1 MPRRSETGYEYF
13 RVPLNAQQAE
23 LPVRNAKPSGGRRG
37 MLLAEHGIRWRIR
50 ILLLLCSSVAAL
62 ILGETVLGRIFPNE
76 YYVWPPHLRR
86 VFRPDPRY
94 VPGVSGPSRFE
105 TNSLGLRG
113 GEAAPFDTYRILAI
127 GGSTTECEY
136 LDQSKT
142 WAYLLQET
150 LNEAQHE
157 QRVWVGNA
165 GMNGKA
171 TRHHLVA
178 MQYLPIEEMKIN
190 TVVLL
195 VGVNDLQEYLDNPD
209 FLSKPATEEQ
219 LLQETFKG
227 GIRHPRPGERFYKR
241 TATWRAWRR
250 AKQNWFERVE
260 LRKLPD
266 DNGEILETWRE
277 HRQHAGEIRSKLPD
291 LAPGLEDYARNINR
305 IIDLARQKSLRVIFA
320 TQPTMWRPDLSKK
333 LTSLLWFG
341 GIGDFQADSGKPY
354 YSVEALAEGMHE
366 YNDELLTVCR
376 ERNVEC
382 IDLSSMAKDTTV
394 FYDDVHFN
402 DSGAR
407 AVARVLASYIL
418 DLPPFAASR

>member
-1 MPRRSETGYEYF
+1 MG
-13 RVPLNAQQAE
+13 PLPQRA
-23 LPVRNAKPSGGRRG
+23 GGMR
-37 MLLAEHGIRWRIR
+37 AR
-50 ILLLLCSSVAAL
+50 ILLLLCSSVAGL
-62 ILGETVLGRIFPNE
+62 LLGEAVLERVFPNE
-76 YYVWPPHLRR
+76 YYTWPPHLRR
-86 VFRPDPRY
+86 VFRTDPRY

-105 TNSLGLRG
+105 TNSLGLRAD
-113 GEAAPFDTYRILAI
+113 ELAPNRSYRILAI

-136 LDQSKT
+136 NDQGKT
-142 WAYLLQET
+142 WPYLLQET
-150 LNEAQHE
+150 INQAQHAK
-157 QRVWVGNA
+157 RVWVGNA

-178 MQYLPIEEMKIN
+178 MQYLPMQKMKIDA
-190 TVVLL
+190 VILL
-195 VGVNDLQEYLDNPD
+195 IGVNDFQEYLDNPD
-209 FLSKPATEEQ
+209 FLSKPAPKEQ
-219 LLQETFKG
+219 LLEETFKG
-227 GIRHPRPGERFYKR
+227 GMRHPQPGERFYRR
-241 TATWRAWRR
+241 TGTWRAWRG
-250 AKQNWFERVE
+250 AKQKWFERGE
-260 LRKLPD
+260 EKKLSD
-266 DNGEILETWRE
+266 DNGKILETWRE
-277 HRQHAGEIRSKLPD
+277 HRRHATEIRSNLPD

-305 IIDLARQKSLRVIFA
+305 IIDTAQQRSLRVIFV
-320 TQPTMWRPDLSKK
+320 TQPTMWRPDLSKE